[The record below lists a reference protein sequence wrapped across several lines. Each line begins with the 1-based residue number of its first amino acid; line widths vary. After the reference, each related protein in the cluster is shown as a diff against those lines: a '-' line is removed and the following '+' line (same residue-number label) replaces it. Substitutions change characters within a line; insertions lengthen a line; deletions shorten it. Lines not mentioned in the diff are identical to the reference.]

1 MRCSSSRHVLP
12 WARTAAERGYAGAT
26 AIGASGPV
34 ASWAGLL
41 GMVAQVQG
49 DLATA
54 RKWKNIRDLEDQSK
68 AFPDD
73 LKDLQKTAA
82 PALHHAPHFLL
93 YNQTLNP
100 WGRERDIPQLAKQ
113 TFREWYLAHRRNNGN
128 QHTES

>member
-1 MRCSSSRHVLP
+1 MCPVKIDISEQILKWRRVMASKGSLPLAKRLSFAIAGHVFGHP
-12 WARTAAERGYAGAT
+12 GEYHA
-26 AIGASGPV
+26 
-34 ASWAGLL
+34 
-41 GMVAQVQG
+41 
-49 DLATA
+49 
-54 RKWKNIRDLEDQSK
+54 
-68 AFPDD
+68 
-73 LKDLQKTAA
+73 LQRTAA